1 MPKIKTNRAAAKRF
15 KSTGKGKI
23 RRNKAY
29 ARHQLSCK
37 TAKQKRRLRK
47 SSLVDESNSRGV
59 KRMLPYF

>member
-23 RRNKAY
+23 KRNKAY
-29 ARHQLSCK
+29 ASHQLSCK
-37 TAKQKRRLRK
+37 TRKQKRRLRK
-47 SSLVDESNSRGV
+47 STTVDATNVRGV